1 MDVIL
6 FSIKLNEICVKLK
19 TNGLKDDF
27 EILEYFSGEDFF
39 AVFRI
44 FSLKGGIGIPH
55 EQRRPLS
62 SACQVEMPCRGER
75 LWMRARDRV

>member
-39 AVFRI
+39 AVFNYKYQMYMKI
-44 FSLKGGIGIPH
+44 VSTMSGMKDFSVVCH
-55 EQRRPLS
+55 
-62 SACQVEMPCRGER
+62 
-75 LWMRARDRV
+75 W

>member
-39 AVFRI
+39 AVFNMHTHL
-44 FSLKGGIGIPH
+44 SLDPSD
-55 EQRRPLS
+55 Q
-62 SACQVEMPCRGER
+62 AVF
-75 LWMRARDRV
+75 

>member
-39 AVFRI
+39 AVFNCKCQMYMKI
-44 FSLKGGIGIPH
+44 VGTMSGMKDFSVVCH
-55 EQRRPLS
+55 
-62 SACQVEMPCRGER
+62 
-75 LWMRARDRV
+75 W

>member
-27 EILEYFSGEDFF
+27 EILEYFSGEDIF
-39 AVFRI
+39 AVFNYKYQMYMKI
-44 FSLKGGIGIPH
+44 VCTMSGMKDFSVVCH
-55 EQRRPLS
+55 
-62 SACQVEMPCRGER
+62 
-75 LWMRARDRV
+75 W

>member
-39 AVFRI
+39 AVFNYKYRMCMKI
-44 FSLKGGIGIPH
+44 AGAMSGMKDFSVVCHWQLPCHDSI
-55 EQRRPLS
+55 
-62 SACQVEMPCRGER
+62 MPPC
-75 LWMRARDRV
+75 L

>member
-39 AVFRI
+39 AVFNY
-44 FSLKGGIGIPH
+44 KYQMYIG
-55 EQRRPLS
+55 Q
-62 SACQVEMPCRGER
+62 
-75 LWMRARDRV
+75 

>member
-6 FSIKLNEICVKLK
+6 FSIKLNEICARLK

-39 AVFRI
+39 AVFNLKVCGLVTR
-44 FSLKGGIGIPH
+44 SLDH
-55 EQRRPLS
+55 AEL
-62 SACQVEMPCRGER
+62 
-75 LWMRARDRV
+75 L

>member
-39 AVFRI
+39 AVFNYKYQMYMKI
-44 FSLKGGIGIPH
+44 VGTMSGMKDF
-55 EQRRPLS
+55 
-62 SACQVEMPCRGER
+62 
-75 LWMRARDRV
+75 RVVCHW

>member
-6 FSIKLNEICVKLK
+6 FSIKLNEICARLK

-39 AVFRI
+39 AVFNYKYQMHMKI
-44 FSLKGGIGIPH
+44 AGTMSGMKDFSVVCH
-55 EQRRPLS
+55 
-62 SACQVEMPCRGER
+62 
-75 LWMRARDRV
+75 W

>member
-27 EILEYFSGEDFF
+27 EIARYFSGGNFF
-39 AVFRI
+39 AVFNYKYQMYMKI
-44 FSLKGGIGIPH
+44 VDFVFIQL
-55 EQRRPLS
+55 
-62 SACQVEMPCRGER
+62 
-75 LWMRARDRV
+75 

>member
-39 AVFRI
+39 AVFNY
-44 FSLKGGIGIPH
+44 KY
-55 EQRRPLS
+55 
-62 SACQVEMPCRGER
+62 
-75 LWMRARDRV
+75 